1 MVPALDFRKVMAIL
15 KEEGSPN
22 PQLKEDWYLDLL
34 TDKSLSGGNS
44 DLQGEPGPGK
54 AYCREEFIKSDSY
67 PDPRRSNLF
76 IENLLKELGTKGAIK
91 VIAFLWVLFFFVVAF
106 ESTQQQW
113 FEGMPVV
120 DIILLIATIAALAV
134 TFFGTIIQWMAL
146 TERIYKKQFS
156 RQSLLSLLK
165 WFGATGALVMIIKTI
180 TLVS

>member
-1 MVPALDFRKVMAIL
+1 MKRVTLSTTYSPCPVK
-15 KEEGSPN
+15 KERLEFM
-22 PQLKEDWYLDLL
+22 K
-34 TDKSLSGGNS
+34 S
-44 DLQGEPGPGK
+44 DLYPGQ
-54 AYCREEFIKSDSY
+54 
-67 PDPRRSNLF
+67 RRSGLF
-76 IENLLKELGTKGAIK
+76 VEDLLKELGTKGVIK
-91 VIAFLWVLFFFVVAF
+91 ALAFLWVLFFFVIAF

-113 FEGMPVV
+113 FEGMAMVA
-120 DIILLIATIAALAV
+120 IILLVATTAALAV

>member
-1 MVPALDFRKVMAIL
+1 MK
-15 KEEGSPN
+15 
-22 PQLKEDWYLDLL
+22 
-34 TDKSLSGGNS
+34 S
-44 DLQGEPGPGK
+44 DLYPGQK
-54 AYCREEFIKSDSY
+54 ESD
-67 PDPRRSNLF
+67 LF
-76 IENLLKELGTKGAIK
+76 IEDLFKELGTKGAIK

-120 DIILLIATIAALAV
+120 AIILLIATIAALAV
-134 TFFGTIIQWMAL
+134 TFFGTIIQWTAL

-165 WFGATGALVMIIKTI
+165 WFGAAGALVIIIKTI